1 MAVLWEEGRF
11 LTDDGRWQEALVVDD
26 AGGIVAVGP
35 REALRARYPEA
46 RRVGLQGGMAVPGL
60 WDSHLH
66 LHGLAENRTMLHLD
80 GCTSLDAVLE
90 RVAQAAALAG
100 GGGGWIVGAGW
111 NQNLWVDKPHRLA
124 LDRVTGDRPAA
135 LWARD
140 HHTLWVN
147 TAALRR
153 LGLWDVGEAAGVDRD
168 EAGPTGLLREER
180 AAWAFAQ
187 VPRPEPTRDV
197 FRAVAQDLLALGLVG
212 VTAMEPLASAPLLD
226 GWGEAEGLRVQV
238 FWIDD
243 PNRWAAPELVPA
255 GDGRWLRTMGVKLFA
270 DGALGTRTA
279 WMKAPYEDVP
289 TQGVPRLVG
298 EPLRRRIAAAADVGW
313 AVAIHAIGDSA
324 VADAWAALAAQ
335 PFRGPVLSR
344 IEHAQL
350 VDPADLER
358 LSGQGLAASMQ
369 PLHLP
374 GDVPAMRQGWGARSR
389 WAFPWREWQR
399 VGMVV
404 MFGSDAPVVSA
415 DPVEGLYAAVFR
427 DSAPP
432 DRPEAGLA
440 PLDALRGYARETAKA
455 DARPGGVIAPGQP
468 ADLTVFREDPLAVLE
483 EGGRPTV
490 LGTVVGGRIRW
501 WRR

>member
-11 LTDDGRWQEALVVDD
+11 LSDDGRWHEALVVDED
-26 AGGIVAVGP
+26 GRIVAVGE
-35 REALRARYPEA
+35 RDALRAAHPEA
-46 RRVGLQGGMAVPGL
+46 HRVGLEGGMAVAGL

-66 LHGLAENRTMLHLD
+66 LHGLAENRSMLHLEA
-80 GCTSLDAVLE
+80 CTSLDAVLE
-90 RVAQAAALAG
+90 VVVQASAG
-100 GGGGWIVGAGW
+100 GGQGAEWILGAGW

-135 LWARD
+135 FWARD

-153 LGLWDVGEAAGVDRD
+153 LGLWEAGEAAGVDRD
-168 EAGPTGLLREER
+168 AEGPTGLLREER

-187 VPRPEPTRDV
+187 VPRPEPTREL
-197 FRAVAQDLLALGLVG
+197 FRSVAQDLVALGLVG

-238 FWIDD
+238 FWIDSAD
-243 PNRWAAPELVPA
+243 RWARPELVPA

-289 TQGVPRLVG
+289 TRGVPRLVG
-298 EPLRRRIAAAADVGW
+298 EALRRRVAAAAEVGW
-313 AVAIHAIGDSA
+313 AVAVHAIGDQA
-324 VADAWAALAAQ
+324 VADAWETLAAQ
-335 PFRGPVLSR
+335 RFRGSVRSR

-350 VDPADLER
+350 VDPADLAR

-389 WAFPWREWQR
+389 WAFPWREWRQA
-399 VGMVV
+399 GMVV

-415 DPVEGLYAAVFR
+415 DPVEGLYAAVYR

-432 DRPEAGLA
+432 DRPEAGLS

-455 DARPGGVIAPGQP
+455 DGRVGGVIAPGQP

-490 LGTVVGGRIRW
+490 LGTVVGGQIRW